1 MKNEICLL
9 LFQLEF
15 SFSLFTYIFSFFYLS
30 EQQLDLFYF
39 IYFWKLLDLDL
50 SSFLISLFFF
60 PSIFWQ
66 SEYIYIFRKIIF
78 VNEMNSVIPFIYTR
92 YHSRI
97 IFTVS

>member
-39 IYFWKLLDLDL
+39 I
-50 SSFLISLFFF
+50 LF
-60 PSIFWQ
+60 IF
-66 SEYIYIFRKIIF
+66 E
-78 VNEMNSVIPFIYTR
+78 NC
-92 YHSRI
+92 
-97 IFTVS
+97 